1 MRFCLS
7 LSPLCYLGGCTTC
20 TACLPA
26 TIDNWPACFFC
37 GRERAVIILARVPV
51 RGCVSL
57 PCVIVLLIWWDCRCG
72 ISVLRVLVHGGGIML
87 RRVQATCS
95 TTCNANVDPGHPKH
109 TPLPPTPPRNRLRS
123 DKKTKQAPTCAFER
137 HFITRNGQNSPA
149 AGGFAPG
156 PPVAFLLRL
165 DLGVPAAGRW
175 ESRAAARPNA
185 ARREQVGV
193 DADELEGACPGLPGG
208 PGGR

>member
-1 MRFCLS
+1 MQQRPDWTSDRHRPARHHRQDHEVLS
-7 LSPLCYLGGCTTC
+7 VVVPPLLPWWLYNLHS
-20 TACLPA
+20 LPA
-26 TIDNWPACFFC
+26 CHIRQLARMFLLC
-37 GRERAVIILARVPV
+37 GRERAVIILARVPL

-57 PCVIVLLIWWDCRCG
+57 PCVIIVLLIWWDCSCG

-156 PPVAFLLRL
+156 RPPVAFLLRL
-165 DLGVPAAGRW
+165 DLGVP
-175 ESRAAARPNA
+175 
-185 ARREQVGV
+185 
-193 DADELEGACPGLPGG
+193 
-208 PGGR
+208 